1 MAKSILADSRK
12 QSTFIPAKS
21 LYQQDLKA
29 IADAAKNIAESFDGD
44 SAIGQSYANLA
55 KAAAATHQV
64 LAQASRVEG
73 VQ

>member
-1 MAKSILADSRK
+1 MARNILADSRK

-29 IADAAKNIAESFDGD
+29 IADAAKNIAESFDSD
-44 SAIGQSYANLA
+44 SAIAQSYANLA